1 MATADRVKLR
11 GALEYAVPHLVSL
24 PRATMARVEKRAGIH
39 PLAFLLVLLAG
50 CAGVGTGSASLTER
64 GYQKIGV
71 GTWSQSGQWQENPNY
86 ELWIKESQEGD
97 RKVHACIVPRKEQY
111 QWKLTVYVDNK
122 ETWSRESAMRISG
135 TDCVASGSLPA
146 GALRY
151 GVSFTYWQ

>member
-1 MATADRVKLR
+1 MATADRATLKDEFQCRIPRLF
-11 GALEYAVPHLVSL
+11 SL
-24 PRATMARVEKRAGIH
+24 PRATMARVEKRTGVH
-39 PLAFLLVLLAG
+39 PLAFLFVLLAG
-50 CAGVGTGSASLTER
+50 CAGVSTGSESLTER

-86 ELWIKESQEGD
+86 ELWIKESQDVD

-122 ETWSRESAMRISG
+122 ERWSRESAMRISG
-135 TDCVASGSLPA
+135 TDCVVSGSLPA
-146 GALRY
+146 GALKY